1 MLLAVLF
8 AAAAARRKLSA
19 LDGNERARLLS
30 SVLNVASLQLDDEE
44 EGNSKRDS
52 PLERVLK
59 LAVDN
64 PLDDF
69 TLENPAKRLGKL
81 RTQRQKL
88 LKRAK
93 KLKQQKLKKK
103 MKLAKLS
110 RKNRLPVE
118 LNAPIQSEPENIV
131 KVDSPFMMHDVM
143 QPVTSPGQA
152 KKARKNQSK

>member
-1 MLLAVLF
+1 MLKWLW
-8 AAAAARRKLSA
+8 RRKKQDEDPA
-19 LDGNERARLLS
+19 RKVERLKEELQQKYDERERIRKAQSMLMENPS
-30 SVLNVASLQLDDEE
+30 WLQLDEWIHRADL
-44 EGNSKRDS
+44 DS
-52 PLERVLK
+52 WLLRER
-59 LAVDN
+59 AVY
-64 PLDDF
+64 
-69 TLENPAKRLGKL
+69 ESR
-81 RTQRQKL
+81 R
-88 LKRAK
+88 
-93 KLKQQKLKKK
+93 LKKK